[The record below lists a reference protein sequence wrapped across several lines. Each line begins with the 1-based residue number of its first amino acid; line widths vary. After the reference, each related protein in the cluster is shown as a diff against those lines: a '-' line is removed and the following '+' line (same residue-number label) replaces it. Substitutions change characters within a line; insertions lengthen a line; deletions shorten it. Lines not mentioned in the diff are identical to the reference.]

1 MLKVDYEGLSAT
13 DIYSLTIQ
21 YSPELN
27 ITLNT
32 THVMFNIIN
41 TDFTLCPDIKYEV
54 QIMDLVSGDYTSL
67 RNMSDTVMGIDK
79 YRGQELRV
87 R

>member
-1 MLKVDYEGLSAT
+1 MLKVEYEGLSAT
-13 DIYSLTIQ
+13 DIYSLMIQ
-21 YSPELN
+21 HSPELN
-27 ITLNT
+27 ITINA

-41 TDFTLCPDIKYEV
+41 TDFTNCPDIKYEV
-54 QIMDLVSGDYTSL
+54 QILDLVSGDYTSL
-67 RNMSDTVMGIDK
+67 WNMSETVMGVEE